1 MKITVESS
9 DGFSFDIQARPNDSV
24 ADVKWNIGKRCG
36 QTLYPVQDQK
46 LKYGEKV
53 LKDDTTLKD
62 NNIRDNCSI
71 YLTRVVPSSNSV
83 PPSSTNPDST
93 PSPLTTVTANLD
105 VHSANLPA
113 GSSFDLTIQ
122 SFDSDI
128 REGASRR
135 NDVDR
140 SSCDAFENTIKRALR
155 YQPTVVP
162 AHVGDSPVASQLAQ
176 LAAVQASQHTQTAAE
191 ASQPTPPAPPAPEA
205 VPAHARDSPV
215 ASQLAQLAAVQA
227 SQHTQT
233 AAEASQPTPP
243 APPAPEGIPT
253 RHRVLAQIAAVQ
265 ASQLV
270 QAASEASQPATPP
283 YKYKGTPARARLLM
297 HLAAGQAPRCKQ
309 TAAQAS
315 QPAPPA
321 PAAAE
326 GLPACAR
333 VSLVACPQT
342 SSSAADAPL
351 LPSLVSQLAAAQAS
365 QPAPPAPKVS
375 EVNATPLNLFQDIH
389 YRGLDHV
396 KDNPQLR
403 ASRALVQANPHI
415 LEPMLEELGRQNPD
429 VRQSIQ
435 DNLAE
440 FMQDMLQLSQ
450 RPVGNLTNQS
460 ADAIPQE
467 ITFTLEEREA
477 IDRLEAMGFDR
488 KMVVQVFIACN
499 KDEALAAHSL
509 LNNHD

>member
-71 YLTRVVPSSNSV
+71 YLTRVIPPRPSRVSSTTTSTTTVVPSSNSV

-162 AHVGDSPVASQLAQ
+162 AHVG
-176 LAAVQASQHTQTAAE
+176 
-191 ASQPTPPAPPAPEA
+191 
-205 VPAHARDSPV
+205 DSPV